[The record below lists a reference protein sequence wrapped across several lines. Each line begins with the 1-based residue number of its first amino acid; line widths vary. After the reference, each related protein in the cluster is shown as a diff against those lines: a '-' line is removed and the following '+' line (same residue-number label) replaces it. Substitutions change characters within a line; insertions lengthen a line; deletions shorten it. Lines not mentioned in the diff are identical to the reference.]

1 MGSFVCLTHQLYN
14 MKVLASILLGLSL
27 VLTVTSASPRDDL
40 LCTVCIDIVTDI
52 DSWLT
57 SDTTEDQIVEWM
69 FGFCEKLGD
78 ILSPDLVQ
86 VCEVVLG
93 AELPNIIDN
102 IVNNNLNPRE
112 VCQAIGSCPPSL

>member
-1 MGSFVCLTHQLYN
+1 M
-14 MKVLASILLGLSL
+14 
-27 VLTVTSASPRDDL
+27 TSASPRDDL

-69 FGFCEKLGD
+69 FGLCEVTSHFFEEQCYNDDIYTPQKLGD

>member
-1 MGSFVCLTHQLYN
+1 M
-14 MKVLASILLGLSL
+14 MKVLASLLSLSL
-27 VLTVTSASPRDDL
+27 VLTLSLASRAPARVGGDLSDDI
-40 LCTVCIDIVTDI
+40 LCTVCITIVTDI

-69 FGFCEKLGD
+69 YGLCEKLGD
-78 ILSPDLVQ
+78 LLSPDLVQ

>member
-1 MGSFVCLTHQLYN
+1 MT
-14 MKVLASILLGLSL
+14 A
-27 VLTVTSASPRDDL
+27 ASPRDDL

-69 FGFCEKLGD
+69 FGFCEVTSHLFEEQCYNDDISPPQKLGD

>member
-1 MGSFVCLTHQLYN
+1 M
-14 MKVLASILLGLSL
+14 
-27 VLTVTSASPRDDL
+27 TSASPRDDL

-69 FGFCEKLGD
+69 FGLCEVTSHFFEEQCYNDDICTPKKLGD

>member
-1 MGSFVCLTHQLYN
+1 
-14 MKVLASILLGLSL
+14 MKVLASILSLSL
-27 VLTVTSASPRDDL
+27 LSTLASASSSPAHVGGDIGDDL

-69 FGFCEKLGD
+69 FGLCEKLGD

-112 VCQAIGSCPPSL
+112 VCQAIGSCPSSL

>member
-1 MGSFVCLTHQLYN
+1 MKLYN
-14 MKVLASILLGLSL
+14 YDI
-27 VLTVTSASPRDDL
+27 SPP
-40 LCTVCIDIVTDI
+40 
-52 DSWLT
+52 
-57 SDTTEDQIVEWM
+57 Q
-69 FGFCEKLGD
+69 KLGD
-78 ILSPDLVQ
+78 LLSPDLVQ